1 MNIEENSLTFFIVIF
16 VFTLDYMNFFRKFFE
31 KLSINCN
38 MQDILFVISFSLLLI
53 LVTFFSI
60 GILKVMYCSVFF
72 PKQVTC
78 FLNSYAN
85 YFMTK

>member
-1 MNIEENSLTFFIVIF
+1 
-16 VFTLDYMNFFRKFFE
+16 
-31 KLSINCN
+31 

-85 YFMTK
+85 YFMIK